1 MYRLYSISS
10 KGYVSA
16 YDNELFNTFFTTFK
30 LLLRHTQSKFKV
42 LQKHSYFSSCS
53 QTMCYTFSI
62 QKIARIDIS
71 CLWTTK
77 HNPYFKTSPQNM
89 FLLIHVSFNFFFSI
103 LLHMT
108 EKAENTRSSWGEN
121 KTDLFCFGQTFHK
134 RNLLLL
140 WKPTQIASGHRL
152 FLSYH
157 SLLGMVFVIILLYS
171 PNIISSIINV
181 P

>member
-1 MYRLYSISS
+1 
-10 KGYVSA
+10 
-16 YDNELFNTFFTTFK
+16 
-30 LLLRHTQSKFKV
+30 
-42 LQKHSYFSSCS
+42 
-53 QTMCYTFSI
+53 MCYIFSI
-62 QKIARIDIS
+62 QKIARFDIS

-77 HNPYFKTSPQNM
+77 HNPSFKTSPQNM

-140 WKPTQIASGHRL
+140 WKPTQIASGHLL
-152 FLSYH
+152 FGAITHYFCARVPLS
-157 SLLGMVFVIILLYS
+157 SL
-171 PNIISSIINV
+171 SSFFLTLPVCCVMLSFCSLKQFSAQWLDQNCKGHQK
-181 P
+181 